1 MPQAARPC
9 RKEPAG
15 GHRFSAAVK
24 LQLQNVTIHGI
35 LAAHEIKKWI
45 VSHNYHMTLGTAGTE
60 RHWRNWQRMARNL
73 GRSHGD
79 AKSVYLVSFQRWL
92 REVQARST
100 AVRVDPASRALI
112 HTRSTQLATA
122 LLHGDRPVDL
132 AAAGEPISV
141 YTLFLEGKL

>member
-1 MPQAARPC
+1 
-9 RKEPAG
+9 
-15 GHRFSAAVK
+15 
-24 LQLQNVTIHGI
+24 
-35 LAAHEIKKWI
+35 
-45 VSHNYHMTLGTAGTE
+45 MTLGTAGTE

-79 AKSVYLVSFQRWL
+79 AKSVYFVGFQRWL
-92 REVQARST
+92 REVQARSA
-100 AVRVDPASRALI
+100 AVRVDPASRAII

-132 AAAGEPISV
+132 AAASEPISV